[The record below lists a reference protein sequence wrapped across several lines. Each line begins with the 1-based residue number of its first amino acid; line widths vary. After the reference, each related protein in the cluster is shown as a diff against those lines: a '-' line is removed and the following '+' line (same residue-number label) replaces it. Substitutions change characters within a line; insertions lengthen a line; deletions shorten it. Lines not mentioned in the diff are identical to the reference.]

1 MYAATADGC
10 QRELFC
16 VEEPADLALRAR
28 GRSSPESDVSA
39 LESQAPGLT
48 SAESWLGITDVHDQ
62 PQWI

>member
-28 GRSSPESDVSA
+28 GRSSPKSDVPA
-39 LESQAPGLT
+39 LEPQAPGLT
-48 SAESWLGITDVHDQ
+48 SAKSWLGITDVHDRA
-62 PQWI
+62 QWI